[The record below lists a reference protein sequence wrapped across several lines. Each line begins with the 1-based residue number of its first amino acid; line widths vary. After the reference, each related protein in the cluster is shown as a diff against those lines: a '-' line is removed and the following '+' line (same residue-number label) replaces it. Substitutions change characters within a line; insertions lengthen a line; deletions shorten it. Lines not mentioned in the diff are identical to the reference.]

1 MLYCGYGNF
10 TGEED
15 DLMQDRKLE
24 QALEIY
30 FQENPDR
37 ESNKYQEIQKYLK
50 LRIRSVMELLIEN
63 EDTERMEQI
72 EKCGWF
78 SANEL
83 ENFIRCAQEKAKLR
97 SLVWLLH
104 LKDKKYGYQKK
115 RLFTVKQQQSRN
127 LPEKKSCKTAE
138 INYIWTFLI
147 WTGHLQV
154 WNTKQTAA
162 LIQLG
167 QTGS

>member
-1 MLYCGYGNF
+1 
-10 TGEED
+10 
-15 DLMQDRKLE
+15 MQDKKLE

-30 FQENPDR
+30 FQNIPAGESEEFR
-37 ESNKYQEIQKYLK
+37 EAQKYLK
-50 LRIRSVMELLIEN
+50 LRIRSAMELLIEN

-83 ENFIRCAQEKAKLR
+83 ENFIKCAQEKAKLR

-115 RLFTVKQQQSRN
+115 DFSL
-127 LPEKKSCKTAE
+127 
-138 INYIWTFLI
+138 
-147 WTGHLQV
+147 
-154 WNTKQTAA
+154 
-162 LIQLG
+162 
-167 QTGS
+167 

>member
-1 MLYCGYGNF
+1 MRIRFFISLAISIASEKPALF
-10 TGEED
+10 SVTS
-15 DLMQDRKLE
+15 RKLE

-37 ESNKYQEIQKYLK
+37 ESDKYQEIQKYLK

-115 RLFTVKQQQSRN
+115 DFSL
-127 LPEKKSCKTAE
+127 
-138 INYIWTFLI
+138 
-147 WTGHLQV
+147 
-154 WNTKQTAA
+154 
-162 LIQLG
+162 
-167 QTGS
+167 

>member
-30 FQENPDR
+30 FRENPDR
-37 ESNKYQEIQKYLK
+37 ESDKYQEIQKYLK
-50 LRIRSVMELLIEN
+50 LRIRSV
-63 EDTERMEQI
+63 
-72 EKCGWF
+72 
-78 SANEL
+78 
-83 ENFIRCAQEKAKLR
+83 
-97 SLVWLLH
+97 
-104 LKDKKYGYQKK
+104 
-115 RLFTVKQQQSRN
+115 
-127 LPEKKSCKTAE
+127 

>member
-1 MLYCGYGNF
+1 
-10 TGEED
+10 
-15 DLMQDRKLE
+15 MQDRKLE

-37 ESNKYQEIQKYLK
+37 ESDKYQEIQKYLK

-104 LKDKKYGYQKK
+104 LKDKKIWIPKKKTFHCKTTTEQELTGKKNPAKLQKSIVFGLSLSGRGICK
-115 RLFTVKQQQSRN
+115 SGIQSRQQ
-127 LPEKKSCKTAE
+127 
-138 INYIWTFLI
+138 
-147 WTGHLQV
+147 H
-154 WNTKQTAA
+154 
-162 LIQLG
+162 
-167 QTGS
+167 

>member
-1 MLYCGYGNF
+1 MCVWQGLRKKKNRAYLPVAVCF
-10 TGEED
+10 TKK
-15 DLMQDRKLE
+15 MR
-24 QALEIY
+24 EIY

-37 ESNKYQEIQKYLK
+37 ESDKYQEIQKYLK

-115 RLFTVKQQQSRN
+115 DFSL
-127 LPEKKSCKTAE
+127 
-138 INYIWTFLI
+138 
-147 WTGHLQV
+147 
-154 WNTKQTAA
+154 
-162 LIQLG
+162 
-167 QTGS
+167 

>member
-37 ESNKYQEIQKYLK
+37 ESDKYQEIQKYLK
-50 LRIRSVMELLIEN
+50 L
-63 EDTERMEQI
+63 

-115 RLFTVKQQQSRN
+115 DFSL
-127 LPEKKSCKTAE
+127 
-138 INYIWTFLI
+138 
-147 WTGHLQV
+147 
-154 WNTKQTAA
+154 
-162 LIQLG
+162 
-167 QTGS
+167 

>member
-1 MLYCGYGNF
+1 
-10 TGEED
+10 
-15 DLMQDRKLE
+15 MQDKKLE

-30 FQENPDR
+30 FQNIPAGESEEFR
-37 ESNKYQEIQKYLK
+37 EAQKYLK
-50 LRIRSVMELLIEN
+50 LRIRSAMELLIEN

-104 LKDKKYGYQKK
+104 LKDKKYGYPKK
-115 RLFTVKQQQSRN
+115 DFSL
-127 LPEKKSCKTAE
+127 
-138 INYIWTFLI
+138 
-147 WTGHLQV
+147 
-154 WNTKQTAA
+154 
-162 LIQLG
+162 
-167 QTGS
+167 

>member
-1 MLYCGYGNF
+1 
-10 TGEED
+10 
-15 DLMQDRKLE
+15 MQDRKLE

-37 ESNKYQEIQKYLK
+37 ESDKYQEIQKYLK

-104 LKDKKYGYQKK
+104 LKDKKYGYGGG
-115 RLFTVKQQQSRN
+115 
-127 LPEKKSCKTAE
+127 
-138 INYIWTFLI
+138 IGWDTFLGPI
-147 WTGHLQV
+147 TFMISNNIDNSSPLFELYLGH
-154 WNTKQTAA
+154 TF
-162 LIQLG
+162 
-167 QTGS
+167 

>member
-1 MLYCGYGNF
+1 
-10 TGEED
+10 
-15 DLMQDRKLE
+15 MQDRKLE

-37 ESNKYQEIQKYLK
+37 ESDKYQEIQKYLK

-115 RLFTVKQQQSRN
+115 TFHCKTTTEQELTGKKIPAKLQKSIISGLSLSGRGIYKSGIQSRQQ
-127 LPEKKSCKTAE
+127 
-138 INYIWTFLI
+138 
-147 WTGHLQV
+147 H
-154 WNTKQTAA
+154 
-162 LIQLG
+162 
-167 QTGS
+167 

>member
-37 ESNKYQEIQKYLK
+37 ESDKYQEIQKYLK

-104 LKDKKYGYQKK
+104 LKDKNYGYPKK
-115 RLFTVKQQQSRN
+115 DFSL
-127 LPEKKSCKTAE
+127 
-138 INYIWTFLI
+138 
-147 WTGHLQV
+147 
-154 WNTKQTAA
+154 
-162 LIQLG
+162 
-167 QTGS
+167 